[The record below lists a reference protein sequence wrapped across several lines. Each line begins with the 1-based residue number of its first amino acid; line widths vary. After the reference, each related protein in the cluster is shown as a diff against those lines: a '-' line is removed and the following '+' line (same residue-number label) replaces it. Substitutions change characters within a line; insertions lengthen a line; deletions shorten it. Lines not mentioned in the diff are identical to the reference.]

1 MRQRFPFFLWND
13 KFCFRVSCNVYL
25 QANEDVQQIVEIL
38 PAASNKWP
46 WLTSHL
52 VSFTSGTET
61 AGLGSICFTVIFQFS
76 FFFPF
81 SLINSGFLSNHSPGR
96 TFPIITDKEKT
107 DFLSTDT
114 FLSFQC
120 SPIRTKFVSKIK
132 EIQCRV
138 PPIWNK
144 SCVMMSVI
152 SSNIKLRETPM
163 AGKFGV
169 VVTFLT
175 QSHIFICD

>member
-1 MRQRFPFFLWND
+1 MAMAD
-13 KFCFRVSCNVYL
+13 K
-25 QANEDVQQIVEIL
+25 
-38 PAASNKWP
+38 
-46 WLTSHL
+46 
-52 VSFTSGTET
+52 SFGFIHIRYGDGRTGFKLSY
-61 AGLGSICFTVIFQFS
+61 CDFS
-76 FFFPF
+76 VFFFFPF

-138 PPIWNK
+138 PPICNK

>member
-1 MRQRFPFFLWND
+1 MFTYRQTKTFSRLLRYYQLRLINGHGWQVIWFHSHQVRRRQDWVQAVLLW
-13 KFCFRVSCNVYL
+13 F
-25 QANEDVQQIVEIL
+25 
-38 PAASNKWP
+38 
-46 WLTSHL
+46 
-52 VSFTSGTET
+52 
-61 AGLGSICFTVIFQFS
+61 FS
-76 FFFPF
+76 FLFISF

-175 QSHIFICD
+175 QRHIFICD